1 MSNEGGSIDDD
12 AEADESA
19 GHGVIG
25 VIGVGSDVADADAAA
40 GNGVFGGGANVGVVG
55 KIVGDAGAAGN
66 GFFAGGADNTGVGV
80 DTAAAA
86 FAFALGFR
94 RGRSGDFGSADS
106 VGFSTYCDVV
116 FPTNRP
122 ISP

>member
-40 GNGVFGGGANVGVVG
+40 GNGVFVGGANVGVVG
-55 KIVGDAGAAGN
+55 KNVGDAGAAAN
-66 GFFAGGADNTGVGV
+66 GFFASSAGPSSARFKIRRTSALQPPTTSRQKPARNTPGINQ
-80 DTAAAA
+80 
-86 FAFALGFR
+86 L
-94 RGRSGDFGSADS
+94 
-106 VGFSTYCDVV
+106 
-116 FPTNRP
+116 
-122 ISP
+122 